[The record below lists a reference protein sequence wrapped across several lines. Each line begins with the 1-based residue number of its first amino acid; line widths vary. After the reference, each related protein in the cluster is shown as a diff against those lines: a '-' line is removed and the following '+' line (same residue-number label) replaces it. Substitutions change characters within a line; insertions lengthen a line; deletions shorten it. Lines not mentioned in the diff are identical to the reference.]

1 MQESQSALSEE
12 EFNYLLRLLLEPES
26 PRSTLDNG
34 VFDEF
39 GPWEAEYTSVG
50 GVVQADS

>member
-1 MQESQSALSEE
+1 MQEGLSEE
-12 EFNYLLRLLLEPES
+12 EFNYLLWLLLPPDS

-39 GPWEAEYTSVG
+39 GPWEADHGVDG